1 MRYAAAIAIIL
12 VMVMGGIGI
21 WWSEGGKLVVE
32 NYNTRKY
39 IEMRKAK
46 GKEKLVAFESTKG
59 PQKIL
64 IMDEKVLIQQKNNK
78 ENGES
83 RYASS

>member
-1 MRYAAAIAIIL
+1 MFLRYAAAIAIIL

-64 IMDEKVLIQQKNNK
+64 IMDEKSINPTKKQQRKRRK
-78 ENGES
+78 
-83 RYASS
+83 